1 MKPLTLFLGLIFL
14 IEFAQGQDLKVLEP
28 VIGTELDFSPEF
40 ISKFNSEKAFA
51 DCEKVWAKV
60 NAEGRNYRTL
70 TKDEK
75 EVVKYC
81 DEIREDVWDIV
92 GGGCSWYCGGGP
104 KKVSASSSL
113 SSQIDNSYEAKNAH
127 DLSYKTAW
135 VEGVSGYA
143 IGEYLEYH
151 FAPESPR
158 ITKII
163 VVNGYVKTKSAY
175 NNNSRVKKLKV
186 YANDK
191 PYAILNLKDVIAEQ
205 IFEIEPIGN
214 SNRKDLDKLKT
225 QPDWIIKFEIL
236 EVYKGLKY
244 DDVVISEIYFDGLDV
259 HCFAKGTEIKLADN
273 TIKNIE
279 DLQVGDLVAYMD
291 FDTKTIKSA
300 KIEKTEKVIHHGL
313 VTYRFESGLT
323 ITSTQ
328 DHPFKIDN
336 KGWASLK
343 PDKSNQYKGFE
354 NIDKIKI
361 GDFFIAENG
370 TEKLVSI
377 DYLKGEQETWTISK
391 LSSGDN
397 FIANGLIVGVEEL
410 ND

>member
-186 YANDK
+186 YVNDK

-300 KIEKTEKVIHHGL
+300 EIEKTEKVIHHGL